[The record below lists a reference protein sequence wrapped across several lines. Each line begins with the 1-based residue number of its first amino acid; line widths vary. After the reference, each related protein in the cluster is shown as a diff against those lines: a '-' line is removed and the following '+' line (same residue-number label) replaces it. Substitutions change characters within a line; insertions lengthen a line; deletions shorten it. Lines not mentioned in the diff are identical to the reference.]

1 MGKVLVTGAN
11 GHVGYNLTAELVRR
25 GADLRVSVRDADDPA
40 KSAPLRALGVQDIVS
55 LDVQDADGF
64 RAVTEGIDLLY
75 HVAATYRYVTSGA
88 DADAQMVRDAV
99 EGATAAIRAAAA
111 SGVRKV
117 VLTSSTV
124 TLPLGTSPED
134 KKTEADWTE
143 DLSVPYIRAKTLAEK
158 RAWDL
163 AAELGVNMVAVLPA
177 GIFGG
182 TFHKPTQSTDF
193 IEAIAKGALRMGS
206 FKGVMP
212 FVDVRDVV
220 DGHIRAA
227 EQDVSGR
234 FILCNDRFPSF
245 GKIIDILRAQG
256 MRVGRPLMTVPLFM
270 YPIAPMMNRMTSR
283 LIGAPPLI
291 TPEFV
296 ALNRGRYF
304 ASSNQRAKDVLGWQP
319 TVSTETSISDTVEE
333 LRRIGRL

>member
-11 GHVGYNLTAELVRR
+11 GHVGFNLVKELVSR
-25 GADLRVSVRDADDPA
+25 GADLRVSVRDANDPA
-40 KSAPLRALGVQDIVS
+40 KSDPLRALGVEDIVS
-55 LDVQDADGF
+55 LDVQDADSF
-64 RAVTEGIDLLY
+64 RTATKNIDLLY

-124 TLPLGTSPED
+124 TLPLGTAPED
-134 KKTEADWTE
+134 KKTEADWTD

-158 RAWDL
+158 RAWEL

-245 GKIIDILRAQG
+245 DEIIDILRAQG

-270 YPIAPMMNRMTSR
+270 YPMAPLMNRMTSR

-291 TPEFV
+291 TAEFV

-319 TVSTETSISDTVEE
+319 TVSTETSIRDTVEE

>member
-1 MGKVLVTGAN
+1 MGKILVTGAN

-25 GADLRVSVRDADDPA
+25 GADLRVSVRDANDPA
-40 KSAPLRALGVQDIVS
+40 KTGPLRALGVEDIVS
-55 LDVQDADGF
+55 LDVQDADAF
-64 RAVTEGIDLLY
+64 RAATEGIDLLY

-124 TLPLGTSPED
+124 TLPLGTAPED
-134 KKTEADWTE
+134 KKIEADWTE
-143 DLSVPYIRAKTLAEK
+143 DLSVSYIRAKTLAEK

-245 GKIIDILRAQG
+245 DEIIDILRAQG

-270 YPIAPMMNRMTSR
+270 YPVAPLMNRMTSR

-291 TPEFV
+291 TAEFV

-319 TVSTETSISDTVEE
+319 TVSTETSIRDTVEE

>member
-11 GHVGYNLTAELVRR
+11 GHVGFNLVKELVSR
-25 GADLRVSVRDADDPA
+25 GTDLRVSVRNADDPA
-40 KSAPLRALGVQDIVS
+40 KTGPLRALGVQDIVS
-55 LDVQDADGF
+55 LDVQDAEAF
-64 RAVTEGIDLLY
+64 RAATKGIDLLY

-88 DADAQMVRDAV
+88 AADDQMVRDAV

-134 KKTEADWTE
+134 KKTEDDWTE

-163 AAELGVNMVAVLPA
+163 AAELGVNMVSVLPA

-182 TFHKPTQSTDF
+182 IFHKPTQSTDF

-245 GKIIDILRAQG
+245 DEIIDILRAQG

-270 YPIAPMMNRMTSR
+270 YPIAPLMNRMTSS

-319 TVSTETSISDTVEE
+319 TVSTETSIRDTVEE

>member
-11 GHVGYNLTAELVRR
+11 GHVGFNLVEELVRR
-25 GADLRVSVRDADDPA
+25 GADLRVSVRDAKDPA
-40 KSAPLRALGVQDIVS
+40 KTGPLRALGVKDIVT
-55 LDVQDADGF
+55 LDVQDADAF
-64 RAVTEGIDLLY
+64 RAATEGIDLLY
-75 HVAATYRYVTSGA
+75 HVAATYRYVTSGPGA
-88 DADAQMVRDAV
+88 DEQMVRDAV
-99 EGATAAIRAAAA
+99 EGAIAAIRAAAA
-111 SGVRKV
+111 SNVRKV
-117 VLTSSTV
+117 VMTSSTV

-134 KKTEADWTE
+134 KKTEIDWTE
-143 DLSVPYIRAKTLAEK
+143 DLSVAYIRAKTLAEK

-163 AAELGVNMVAVLPA
+163 AEELGVNMVAVLPA

-193 IEAIAKGALRMGS
+193 VEAIAKGALRMGS
-206 FKGVMP
+206 FEGVMP

-245 GKIIDILRAQG
+245 DEIIDILRGQG
-256 MRVGRPLMTVPLFM
+256 LKLGRPLMTVPQFM
-270 YPIAPMMNRMTSR
+270 YPMAPAMNRMISR
-283 LIGAPPLI
+283 MIGAPPLI

-296 ALNRGRYF
+296 AMNKGRYF

-319 TVSTETSISDTVEE
+319 TISTEDSIRDTVAE

>member
-11 GHVGYNLTAELVRR
+11 GHVGFNLTAELVRR
-25 GADLRVSVRDADDPA
+25 GADLRVSVRDANDPA
-40 KSAPLRALGVQDIVS
+40 KTGPLRALGVQDIVS

-64 RAVTEGIDLLY
+64 RAATEGIDLLY

-88 DADAQMVRDAV
+88 AADDQMVRDAV

-111 SGVRKV
+111 NNLRKV

-158 RAWDL
+158 RAWEL
-163 AAELGVNMVAVLPA
+163 AEELGVNMVSVLPA

-182 TFHKPTQSTDF
+182 TFHKPTQSTDY

-206 FKGVMP
+206 FRGVMP

-245 GKIIDILRAQG
+245 DEIIDILRSEG
-256 MRVGRPLMTVPLFM
+256 MRVGRPLMTVPYFM
-270 YPIAPMMNRMTSR
+270 YPIAPALNRMTSR

-304 ASSNQRAKDVLGWQP
+304 ASSNQRAKDVLGWRP
-319 TVSTETSISDTVEE
+319 SVSTETSIRDTVEE